1 MPRRKTAVLAR
12 EKKPDQYFN
21 SVEVEMMNRLMT
33 KDGKYQ
39 KACKIVRESLEA
51 VFDSQVKGGIYR
63 KQPKQSSDRG
73 DRGDRGD
80 RSVGRYDKFASA
92 KQEVDEQLEF
102 NLNEMDRK
110 QAIIVILDDVL
121 ERAGPELELIS
132 KRIGGA
138 NIQVPVVV
146 KQGRRTTLAIRT
158 IVKNARTRIKQ
169 MKSMASALA
178 AEIQDIIKG
187 QAKTLV
193 DKENLLKMARA
204 NAVYSG
210 IRR

>member
-1 MPRRKTAVLAR
+1 MPRRKTAALAR
-12 EKKPDQYFN
+12 ERMPDQHFN
-21 SVEVEMMNRLMT
+21 SVEVEMLNRLMT
-33 KDGKYQ
+33 KHGKYQ
-39 KACKIVRESLEA
+39 KACKIVRSALDA
-51 VFDSQVKGGIYR
+51 VYSSQVKEGIYKIHSKSPAGAER
-63 KQPKQSSDRG
+63 N
-73 DRGDRGD
+73 D
-80 RSVGRYDKFASA
+80 RSGSRYDKMAAA
-92 KQEVDEQLEF
+92 KHDAETQTEY
-102 NLNEMDRK
+102 NLNDMDQK
-110 QAIIVILDDVL
+110 EAVLVIFSDVL
-121 ERAGPELELIS
+121 ERAGPDLELVS

-146 KQGRRTTLAIRT
+146 KQGRKVTLAIRT
-158 IVKNARTRIKQ
+158 IVKNARARIKQ
-169 MKSMASALA
+169 MKSMHSALA

>member
-1 MPRRKTAVLAR
+1 MPRRKTALLAR

-39 KACKIVRESLEA
+39 KACKIVREALDQ
-51 VFDSQVKGGIYR
+51 VFDQQAKNGVYR
-63 KQPKQSSDRG
+63 IQQKQAASTDRG
-73 DRGDRGD
+73 DRY
-80 RSVGRYDKFASA
+80 GRNDKYAPV
-92 KQEVDEQLEF
+92 KQEADEQVEY
-102 NLNEMDRK
+102 NLTEMDKR
-110 QAIIVILDDVL
+110 QAIVVILDDVL

-146 KQGRRTTLAIRT
+146 KQGRRVTLAIRT
-158 IVKNARTRIKQ
+158 IVKNARARIKS
-169 MKSMASALA
+169 MKSMAAALSA
-178 AEIQDIIKG
+178 EMSDIIKG

>member
-12 EKKPDQYFN
+12 EKKPDQYFR

-39 KACKIVRESLEA
+39 KACKIVRQAL
-51 VFDSQVKGGIYR
+51 
-63 KQPKQSSDRG
+63 G
-73 DRGDRGD
+73 DVLAQQAKNGVYKLHKNPSAPHD
-80 RSVGRYDKFASA
+80 RSERSHGKHDKLAVA
-92 KQEVDEQLEF
+92 KQEADAQVEF
-102 NLNEMDRK
+102 NLNDMDARE
-110 QAIIVILDDVL
+110 ATLVILADVL
-121 ERAGPELELIS
+121 ERAGPDLELVS

-146 KQGRRTTLAIRT
+146 KQHRRVTLAIRT
-158 IVKNARTRIKQ
+158 IIKNARARIKQ
-169 MKSMASALA
+169 MKSMSAALT
-178 AEIQDIIKG
+178 AEILDIIKG

>member
-1 MPRRKTAVLAR
+1 MPRRKTALLAR

-39 KACKIVRESLEA
+39 KACKIVREALDQ
-51 VFDSQVKGGIYR
+51 VFDQQAKNGVYR
-63 KQPKQSSDRG
+63 IQQKQAASSDRG
-73 DRGDRGD
+73 DRFSRN
-80 RSVGRYDKFASA
+80 DKYTSA
-92 KQEVDEQLEF
+92 KQDIDEQVEY
-102 NLNEMDRK
+102 NLADMDKRH
-110 QAIIVILDDVL
+110 AIVVILDDVL

-146 KQGRRTTLAIRT
+146 KQGRRVTLAIRT
-158 IVKNARTRIKQ
+158 IVKNARARIKS
-169 MKSMASALA
+169 MKSMAAALSA
-178 AEIQDIIKG
+178 EMSDIIKG

>member
-12 EKKPDQYFN
+12 EKKPDQFFR

-39 KACKIVRESLEA
+39 KACKIVKQALGDVLTQQA
-51 VFDSQVKGGIYR
+51 KGGIY
-63 KQPKQSSDRG
+63 KLHKSPVASHDRG
-73 DRGDRGD
+73 DKSYGKH
-80 RSVGRYDKFASA
+80 DKFAA
-92 KQEVDEQLEF
+92 VKQEADAQSEY
-102 NLNEMDRK
+102 NLSDMDSRE
-110 QAIIVILDDVL
+110 ATLVILADVL
-121 ERAGPELELIS
+121 ERAGPDLELVS

-146 KQGRRTTLAIRT
+146 KQNRRVTLAIRT
-158 IVKNARTRIKQ
+158 IVKNARSRIKQ
-169 MKSMASALA
+169 MKSMSAALT
-178 AEIQDIIKG
+178 AEILDIIKG

>member
-1 MPRRKTAVLAR
+1 MPRRKTALLAR

-39 KACKIVRESLEA
+39 KACKIVREALDQ
-51 VFDSQVKGGIYR
+51 VFDQQAKNGVYR
-63 KQPKQSSDRG
+63 IQQKQAASSDRG
-73 DRGDRGD
+73 DRFSRN
-80 RSVGRYDKFASA
+80 DKYASA
-92 KQEVDEQLEF
+92 KQDIDEQVEY
-102 NLNEMDRK
+102 NLADMDKRH
-110 QAIIVILDDVL
+110 AIVVILDDVL

-146 KQGRRTTLAIRT
+146 KQGRRVTLAIRT
-158 IVKNARTRIKQ
+158 IVKNARARIKS
-169 MKSMASALA
+169 MKSMAAALSA
-178 AEIQDIIKG
+178 EMSDIIKG

>member
-1 MPRRKTAVLAR
+1 MPRRKTALLAR

-39 KACKIVRESLEA
+39 KACKIVREALDQ
-51 VFDSQVKGGIYR
+51 VFDQQAKNGVYR
-63 KQPKQSSDRG
+63 IQQKQAASTDRG
-73 DRGDRGD
+73 DRYGRNDKYA
-80 RSVGRYDKFASA
+80 SV
-92 KQEVDEQLEF
+92 KQEADEQVEY
-102 NLNEMDRK
+102 NLTEMDKR
-110 QAIIVILDDVL
+110 QAIVVILDDVL

-146 KQGRRTTLAIRT
+146 KQGRRVTLAIRT
-158 IVKNARTRIKQ
+158 IVKNARARIKS
-169 MKSMASALA
+169 MKSMAAALSA
-178 AEIQDIIKG
+178 EMSDIIKG

>member
-1 MPRRKTAVLAR
+1 MPRRKTALLAR

-39 KACKIVRESLEA
+39 KACKIVREALDQ
-51 VFDSQVKGGIYR
+51 VFDQQAKNGVYR
-63 KQPKQSSDRG
+63 IQQKQAASTDRG
-73 DRGDRGD
+73 DRYGRNDKYA
-80 RSVGRYDKFASA
+80 SV
-92 KQEVDEQLEF
+92 KQEADEQVEY
-102 NLNEMDRK
+102 NLTEMDKR
-110 QAIIVILDDVL
+110 QAIVVILDDVL

-146 KQGRRTTLAIRT
+146 KQGRRVTLAIRT
-158 IVKNARTRIKQ
+158 IVKNARARIKS
-169 MKSMASALA
+169 MKSMAAALSA
-178 AEIQDIIKG
+178 EMSDIIKG

-193 DKENLLKMARA
+193 DKENVLKMARA

>member
-1 MPRRKTAVLAR
+1 MPRRKTALLAR

-39 KACKIVRESLEA
+39 KACKIVREALDQ
-51 VFDSQVKGGIYR
+51 VFDQQAKNGVYR
-63 KQPKQSSDRG
+63 IQQKQAASTDRG
-73 DRGDRGD
+73 DRHGRNDKYA
-80 RSVGRYDKFASA
+80 SV
-92 KQEVDEQLEF
+92 KQEADEQVEY
-102 NLNEMDRK
+102 NLTEMDKR
-110 QAIIVILDDVL
+110 QAIVVILDDVL

-146 KQGRRTTLAIRT
+146 KQGRRVTLAIRT
-158 IVKNARTRIKQ
+158 IVKNARARIKS
-169 MKSMASALA
+169 MKSMAAALSA
-178 AEIQDIIKG
+178 EMSDIIKG

>member
-1 MPRRKTAVLAR
+1 MPRRKTALLAR

-39 KACKIVRESLEA
+39 KACKIVREALDQ
-51 VFDSQVKGGIYR
+51 VFDQQAKNGVYR
-63 KQPKQSSDRG
+63 IQQKQAASTDRG
-73 DRGDRGD
+73 DRYGRNDKYA
-80 RSVGRYDKFASA
+80 SV
-92 KQEVDEQLEF
+92 KQEADEQVEY
-102 NLNEMDRK
+102 NLTEMDRR
-110 QAIIVILDDVL
+110 QAIVVILDDVL

-146 KQGRRTTLAIRT
+146 KQGRRVTLAIRT
-158 IVKNARTRIKQ
+158 IVKNARARIKS
-169 MKSMASALA
+169 MKSMAAALSA
-178 AEIQDIIKG
+178 EMSDIIKG

>member
-1 MPRRKTAVLAR
+1 MPRRKTALLAR
-12 EKKPDQYFN
+12 QKTPDQYYN
-21 SVEVEMMNRLMT
+21 SIEVEMMNRLMT

-39 KACKIVRESLEA
+39 KACKIVREALDQ
-51 VFDSQVKGGIYR
+51 VFESQVKNGVYR
-63 KQPKQSSDRG
+63 IQQKQTASNDRY
-73 DRGDRGD
+73 D
-80 RSVGRYDKFASA
+80 RSAKNDKYSAA
-92 KQEVDEQLEF
+92 KQEADEQVEY
-102 NLNEMDRK
+102 NLAEMDRRN
-110 QAIIVILDDVL
+110 AIVVILDDVL

-146 KQGRRTTLAIRT
+146 KQGRRVTLAIRT
-158 IVKNARTRIKQ
+158 IVKNARGRIKS
-169 MKSMASALA
+169 MKSMAAALSA
-178 AEIQDIIKG
+178 EMSDIIKG